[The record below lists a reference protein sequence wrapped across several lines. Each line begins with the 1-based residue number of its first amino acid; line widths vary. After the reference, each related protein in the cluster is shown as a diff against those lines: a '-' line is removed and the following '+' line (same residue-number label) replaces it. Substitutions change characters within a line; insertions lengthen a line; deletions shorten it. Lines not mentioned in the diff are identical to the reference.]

1 MAKWFGKIGF
11 EGQTVETASV
21 FTEEMV
27 EREYYGDV
35 LEWGRQLQAGDGVND
50 NVTFQNRLSIVADPF
65 AHENFGS
72 MRYAEFGSVKWKVA
86 DVKVQYPRLILT
98 FGGIYHE

>member
-11 EGQTVETASV
+11 EGQTVETAPSV
-21 FTEEMV
+21 FTEETV

-50 NVTFQNRLSIVADPF
+50 NVTFQNRLSIVADLLPTRIS
-65 AHENFGS
+65 APCDTPNL
-72 MRYAEFGSVKWKVA
+72 AA
-86 DVKVQYPRLILT
+86 
-98 FGGIYHE
+98 

>member
-11 EGQTVETASV
+11 EGQTVETAPSV

-35 LEWGRQLQAGDGVND
+35 LEWGRQLQAG
-50 NVTFQNRLSIVADPF
+50 T
-65 AHENFGS
+65 E
-72 MRYAEFGSVKWKVA
+72 
-86 DVKVQYPRLILT
+86 
-98 FGGIYHE
+98 